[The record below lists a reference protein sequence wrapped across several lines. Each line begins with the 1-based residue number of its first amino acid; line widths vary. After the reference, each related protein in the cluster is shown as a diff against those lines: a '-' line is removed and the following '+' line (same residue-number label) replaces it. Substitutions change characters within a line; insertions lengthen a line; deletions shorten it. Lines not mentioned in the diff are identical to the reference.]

1 MVGSPCSPQDSQES
15 SSAPQFESIHSLA
28 LSLVYGPPLTS
39 ILGCW
44 VLESQKVPLNPE
56 EEAPALIYPV
66 INPSPPYS
74 TAQPNRTLGHTSKGL
89 ASNCLWAFARSVPL
103 PGTPNL
109 LFLNFYF
116 ILEQSSFTVLC

>member
-15 SSAPQFESIHSLA
+15 SPAPQFESIHSLA
-28 LSLVYGPPLTS
+28 LSLVYVPPLTS

-44 VLESQKVPLNPE
+44 VLESQKVTLNPE

-66 INPSPPYS
+66 INPSLTYS
-74 TAQPNRTLGHTSKGL
+74 TAQQNRTLGHTSKGL
-89 ASNCLWAFARSVPL
+89 ASNCLWAFAHSVPL

-116 ILEQSSFTVLC
+116 ILEQS